1 MEIITLKPLNAHVLN
16 QVAEQVFDHPINMDY
31 LTAFLECPRHIM
43 VLAIENKTVIGM
55 ASAVEYFHPD
65 KPPQLWIN
73 EIGVT
78 PNKQNKGI
86 GRQLIQQLL
95 TVAEDRKCIF
105 AWLGTDTDN
114 YAAQSCFNAVSD
126 GEKPQSF
133 LMYEWELDVVA

>member
-1 MEIITLKPLNAHVLN
+1 MLNTIAK
-16 QVAEQVFDHPINMDY
+16 EVFDHPIDATS
-31 LTAFLECPRHIM
+31 LQAFLECPRHIM
-43 VLAIENKTVIGM
+43 VLAIEEDIVIGM

-78 PNKQNKGI
+78 PSKRNQGI

-95 TVAEDRKCIF
+95 TIAKERKCIF

-114 YAAQSCFNAVSD
+114 YPAQSCFNAVPD
-126 GEKPQSF
+126 GEKPTSF
-133 LMYEWELDVVA
+133 LMYEWELENS